1 MTVRQVSKQCG
12 ISVDTIRYYERVGL
26 ITVDKGSYYKNYDQQ
41 TVDTL
46 LAIKRLRLAELS
58 IEEIKRLLSIDLEPA
73 ELSQKQLDSISAVID
88 NAIDRAKIRAKEID
102 ESQRLLERMKNK
114 LIAVRNEDN

>member
-26 ITVDKGSYYKNYDQQ
+26 ITVEKGSYYKNYDQQ

-88 NAIDRAKIRAKEID
+88 NAINRAKIRAKEIA
-102 ESQRLLERMKNK
+102 ESQLLLERMKNK